1 MILTKSALNEYQIP
15 YIHSRYILA
24 LIPLS
29 LDCITEQAEAEVVP
43 SSSLVGI
50 RTKVRVDKSPSDKMS
65 DFCPMTGQV
74 STGQDRSEQVKTGH
88 DWSGQGWTGQDR

>member
-29 LDCITEQAEAEVVP
+29 LDCISEQAEAEVVP

-50 RTKVRVDKSPSDKMS
+50 RTKVRVDKSSSDEIS
-65 DFCPMTGQV
+65 DFC
-74 STGQDRSEQVKTGH
+74 QDRS
-88 DWSGQGWTGQDR
+88 